1 MQRSEILVVGAG
13 LLLAGFVL
21 WKVVMPVS
29 EQPSTEVAAP
39 AVPVTAPATPVL
51 ATPTVPE
58 PEPGL
63 GGVPESVASALARAG
78 HTEFV
83 GTVDLES
90 QLPPSVVAVLVE
102 AGATLRVPE
111 VGP

>member
-29 EQPSTEVAAP
+29 EHPSTEVAAP

-51 ATPTVPE
+51 ATPTV